1 MNTEII
7 EYFDETK
14 VDNQSELIP
23 IEPLCQAFK
32 IHFKHQVEALNVH
45 PSLKN
50 EVRIVAN
57 KNIFGD
63 DRKRF
68 HLSKKGFTIWLLG
81 MDYKIIDNSIRADFL
96 NYQYGI
102 LDYLYESTEQREQ
115 ILKKKAELKTQA
127 DALTTKLLEGNED
140 FREWRRLTAA
150 IARTGNDINR
160 IDGKYYNKQLVLFA
174 NQD

>member
-68 HLSKKGFTIWLLG
+68 HLSKK
-81 MDYKIIDNSIRADFL
+81 D
-96 NYQYGI
+96 GI
-102 LDYLYESTEQREQ
+102 LLYLN
-115 ILKKKAELKTQA
+115 TQ
-127 DALTTKLLEGNED
+127 
-140 FREWRRLTAA
+140 
-150 IARTGNDINR
+150 
-160 IDGKYYNKQLVLFA
+160 Y
-174 NQD
+174 